1 MAGGFIAPVIRR
13 ITPRAALL
21 GSLAGISITFIS
33 MRPGLQIF
41 ETPLIGMV
49 CLAIILANW
58 FGGVRYY
65 GGVPGGLV
73 AIVAG
78 TIIAWGSNLFG
89 LGYGGL
95 SGAQIGDALSHFGF
109 SFPIP
114 AVGHVFHGFQ
124 YLGIILVTAI
134 PFGIYDL
141 VEAMDNVESAAAAG
155 DSFPTTRVLSAD
167 GVISLIGCLLG
178 NPFINAVYIGHPG
191 WKAMGGR
198 IGYSAATGVVV
209 LVLTWLGIVALV
221 SSLIPVVA
229 ILPILLYIGMLI
241 GSQAFQESPKAHA
254 PAIILAM
261 IPQIAAWGKTMIDGA
276 LGAAGT
282 NAAAVGMAKL
292 GAVGILY
299 NGLGDARRRRDAR
312 RNHPRRGHR
321 LHHRPATREG
331 RGFRARRRAPHLL
344 RLHSRR
350 GDRRRPVAGRRP
362 RLSRRGGDAV
372 RLRSLRTYRAG
383 RAA

>member
-1 MAGGFIAPVIRR
+1 
-13 ITPRAALL
+13 
-21 GSLAGISITFIS
+21 

-41 ETPLIGMV
+41 ETPLIGLV

-73 AIVAG
+73 AIAAG
-78 TIIAWGSNLFG
+78 TVIAWGSNLFG

-95 SGAQIGDALSHFGF
+95 SVAQIGDAVSHFGF

-114 AVGHVFHGFQ
+114 AFGHVFHGFQ
-124 YLGIILVTAI
+124 YVGVILVTAI

-155 DSFPTTRVLSAD
+155 DPFPTTQVLTAD
-167 GVISLIGCLLG
+167 GVISLIGCMLG

-198 IGYSAATGVVV
+198 IGYSAATGVMI
-209 LVLTWLGIVALV
+209 LVLTWLGIVALA

-299 NGLGDARRRRDAR
+299 NGLGTLGGGATLAGIILGAVTVFIIDRQLEKAAAFALAGSLLTFFGFIHGEEIGVGQSPIVALGYLGVAAMLFGFARYA
-312 RNHPRRGHR
+312 HIAPAVPQEEHGHGQ
-321 LHHRPATREG
+321 LAAQPAE
-331 RGFRARRRAPHLL
+331 
-344 RLHSRR
+344 
-350 GDRRRPVAGRRP
+350 
-362 RLSRRGGDAV
+362 
-372 RLRSLRTYRAG
+372 
-383 RAA
+383 